1 MRGDKI
7 INLQELTIL
16 EDYYALLTAN
26 KPRSERT
33 PKLIFE
39 YSNVGHKKYTP
50 ANQLKDIAKEMKRA
64 KEDTAAIA
72 YYIARNLFGI
82 EITIFTN

>member
-1 MRGDKI
+1 
-7 INLQELTIL
+7 
-16 EDYYALLTAN
+16 
-26 KPRSERT
+26 
-33 PKLIFE
+33 LIFE

>member
-1 MRGDKI
+1 
-7 INLQELTIL
+7 
-16 EDYYALLTAN
+16 LLTAN

-50 ANQLKDIAKEMKRA
+50 ASQLKDIAKEMKRA